1 MSLYWLNMYM
11 YLNLFRA
18 KLEAQKSGG
27 TTSSQGKLADMVLLA
42 PVIIT
47 CFINAMLKCSLSQ
60 ISQLLHTAQRFSLA

>member
-1 MSLYWLNMYM
+1 MYM

-47 CFINAMLKCSLSQ
+47 CFINAML
-60 ISQLLHTAQRFSLA
+60 